1 MAKRHRTRPA
11 LRAVDVFRWVIN
23 GVLEVRPVKRTPI
36 MYTSAGKVVRQ
47 RWFRRRR
54 GQVETATAVTYL
66 RMGTFLVPRWIR
78 VPAWRAA
85 YLEERGLATRAHGF
99 ATFEGELKELCY
111 MQVEDLDHSIRQQD
125 YVLEGYELPENPQ
138 LGDFMALMDRLIRVE
153 AIRGKVAIR
162 KAGVENLHTLTT
174 VRLRSLSRS
183 LRSIVENAPIFR
195 GDSNQRDRGTVTNA
209 LEKAS
214 RECLEVRMRP
224 FGTRVRRA
232 GRSLGLAATHI
243 QTGRIRLA
251 RARIRSALKNLELP
265 PVAT

>member
-36 MYTSAGKVVRQ
+36 MYTSAGRVVRQ

-85 YLEERGLATRAHGF
+85 HLAECGLADRAHGF
-99 ATFEGELKELCY
+99 ATFDGELKELCL
-111 MQVEDLDHSIRQQD
+111 MQVEDLDHTLRQQD
-125 YVLEGYELPENPQ
+125 HVLEGYELPEKP
-138 LGDFMALMDRLIRVE
+138 GFSDFMELMDRLIRAE
-153 AIRGKVAIR
+153 AIREKVGER
-162 KAGVENLHTLTT
+162 KAGIGNLQTLAI
-174 VRLRSLSRS
+174 VRLKSLSRS
-183 LRSIVENAPIFR
+183 LSSIVENAPIFR
-195 GDSNQRDRGTVTNA
+195 GDSNQRDRETVTNA

-224 FGTRVRRA
+224 FGIRVRRA

-251 RARIRSALKNLELP
+251 LSRIRSALKNLELP
-265 PVAT
+265 PAT